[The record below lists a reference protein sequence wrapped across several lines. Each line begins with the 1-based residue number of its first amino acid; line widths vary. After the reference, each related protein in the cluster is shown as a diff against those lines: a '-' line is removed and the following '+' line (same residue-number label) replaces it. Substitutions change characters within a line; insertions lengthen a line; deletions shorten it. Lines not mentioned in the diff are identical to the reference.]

1 MSIDTV
7 FKPLGPT
14 VLVGV
19 TAVQVVASGTGSN
32 YSSIRVRNTATT
44 TQYFT
49 WGGAAV
55 AALGAPT
62 AGVPSAN
69 TIGMAAGATETFDI
83 PPALF
88 FIGNTASAF
97 EMTPGQGAS

>member
-14 VLVGV
+14 VLIGL

-32 YSSIRVRNTATT
+32 YSSIRVRNLGTVV
-44 TQYFT
+44 QYFT
-49 WGGAAV
+49 WGGANV
-55 AALGAPT
+55 ASLTPS
-62 AGVPSAN
+62 AGVPAAN

-88 FIGNTASAF
+88 FIANAAAAF